1 MCAHVCMCVCWAG
14 EGKGKARGSAP
25 QLRASSSR
33 KKLKLQEAEEAEA
46 SSSRTQEAEAAW
58 PFDRDPMLCLVQGI
72 FKFSFILLSGFPPH
86 LPSPSQVSRLLGP
99 SSH

>member
-1 MCAHVCMCVCWAG
+1 MHTCACVYAG
-14 EGKGKARGSAP
+14 RARERGQGQGLSLP
-25 QLRASSSR
+25 QRR
-33 KKLKLQEAEEAEA
+33 A

-86 LPSPSQVSRLLGP
+86 LPSLSQVSRLLGP